1 MSGTP
6 KTPVPPATALQDRL
20 AACAAEG
27 PDAIDARLEQLEG
40 EWTAGRMVKA
50 TLGVAILA
58 GFALATLHD
67 PYWLILPAIA
77 GGFLLQYVFFRGGV
91 LAKAFCGLGFRGG
104 KEIDDERFA
113 LRTLRGDF
121 RNLPTVHEVEDKD
134 SVCRFEDEGG
144 LFRRQVDR
152 LGDQQPLDFE
162 FAVPDAAAELLEQ
175 DALVQRVLVDDEH
188 PVGGFEH
195 EVRVVK
201 LERGGRRT

>member
-6 KTPVPPATALQDRL
+6 KIPVKPATALQDRL

-27 PDAIDARLEQLEG
+27 HGAIDARLEQLEA

-50 TLGVAILA
+50 TLGVVILA
-58 GFALATLHD
+58 GFTLATLHD
-67 PYWLILPAIA
+67 PYWLILPGIA
-77 GGFLLQYVFFRGGV
+77 GVLLLQYVFFRGGV
-91 LAKAFCGLGFRGG
+91 LAQLFGCMGYRGG

-144 LFRRQVDR
+144 PARQDEEQLYGPR
-152 LGDQQPLDFE
+152 E
-162 FAVPDAAAELLEQ
+162 AAILIVEAN
-175 DALVQRVLVDDEH
+175 R
-188 PVGGFEH
+188 
-195 EVRVVK
+195 
-201 LERGGRRT
+201 